1 MTPVTFGNEIPG
13 DKPEVVNIPGESC
26 VESSFSTTM
35 TVIDKLNAEVNVED
49 ILILSDITRIQDLTF
64 VQVRNLSQFMGME
77 AKILGYGGQNTGL
90 CE

>member
-64 VQVRNLSQFMGME
+64 V
-77 AKILGYGGQNTGL
+77 
-90 CE
+90 

>member
-35 TVIDKLNAEVNVED
+35 TVIDKLKAEVNVED
-49 ILILSDITRIQDLTF
+49 IDPQ
-64 VQVRNLSQFMGME
+64 
-77 AKILGYGGQNTGL
+77 
-90 CE
+90 